1 LIATQIVA
9 PEVIDPAASSD
20 ALDRAREAD
29 VSIASPAAR
38 DLIQRTG
45 AAAPAV
51 LPLLLARPALCGQL
65 AREVERHGR
74 IAPAQVHSASAE
86 LDRESAQRALRE
98 ARDQSLVRTA
108 LRELYGHADVDRTA
122 REWSSVA
129 AQCCDVAV
137 EVARRLVEARQGI
150 ALDTHG
156 ARIPFTVLGMGK
168 LAGEE
173 LNLGSD
179 IDLCFF
185 YGTDEGSAGERTVH
199 EHFARVGSLL
209 TTLLD
214 EVTAQ
219 GFAFRVDLRLRPE
232 GSRGPMANALASAER
247 YYETWGRPWE
257 RAALL
262 RGRACAGDLAFGRQL
277 LEALSPFVFRR
288 AVDPSIALEVAKMLE
303 RSRAELLQ
311 DDARDLKL
319 GAGGIREAEFFI
331 QSLQLVWGGRHAA
344 LRVPGTVQAV
354 QRLRALALLSHR
366 EAEDFLDAW
375 AVLRRAEHRVQVM
388 ASYATH
394 LIPVETPR
402 RVALARSLGYA
413 SIDAFDAELS
423 RARATIRALF
433 DSLFASGPLATSE
446 RAPLSARRSPESEL
460 CDLVARAVEDPSA
473 HEALAALAAETLEVR
488 DGDTA
493 AFALI
498 RLGRKADAPLG
509 VVGRERAPELGPRL
523 LSEVR
528 DAPDPDRALSR
539 LAELLERVGTALPR
553 YAARLANNPDTA
565 RALVGLL
572 GTSDALARALL
583 TRPEL
588 VDALLTVGVEAP
600 SADAID
606 PLLEARVR
614 EGERAHPDEDPIE
627 VRVGALR
634 RAIREVELAV
644 GLGDIGHAFSAGE
657 VSRRLSA
664 LAEGVTRQCFSIAAE
679 ETAARFGLRPGRHD
693 PLEGISII
701 ALGSLAARELGY
713 GGDVDVIVLYEGE
726 GDTVG
731 GARRGVTFAEFV
743 ARVTQRAI
751 ALLSAPHPD
760 GPGYSVDV
768 RLRPSGAQGT
778 LITTLT
784 AFERYHRGTGPEPR
798 GADWERQAL
807 IRARPVGGDPSVC
820 ARAATLL
827 AQIAFEGP
835 PPDPAEIRRIRA
847 RIERELGHER
857 PDTLALKHG
866 PGSLV
871 DVEFAAQAL
880 QMTYGRDPALRTPTT
895 RVALRALRE
904 RGLLPREDADALL
917 HAEKV
922 LRRALLAA
930 RWVHGGSLL
939 DLRAQQTH
947 AIARKLGYRSRQG
960 RSAVEAL
967 AADLERAR
975 KDARAAFDRAMDHLA
990 GARGARRA

>member
-1 LIATQIVA
+1 MVS
-9 PEVIDPAASSD
+9 PEVIDG
-20 ALDRAREAD
+20 
-29 VSIASPAAR
+29 PAAR
-38 DLIQRTG
+38 DALARAAEAGVPVKTAIARDLVQRTG

-51 LPLLLARPALCGQL
+51 LPLLLARPAL
-65 AREVERHGR
+65 AEAIAHEIERHGR
-74 IAPAQVHSASAE
+74 VTPARVPPPPPAVDRETAQVF
-86 LDRESAQRALRE
+86 LRES
-98 ARDQSLVRTA
+98 RDQALVRTA

-122 REWSSVA
+122 REWSDVA
-129 AQCCDVAV
+129 ARCCDVAV
-137 EVARRLVEARQGI
+137 EVSRRLTEARHGI
-150 ALDTHG
+150 ARDPRG
-156 ARIPFTVLGMGK
+156 ERVPFVVLGMGK

-185 YGTDEGSAGERTVH
+185 YGTDEGAAGERTVH

-262 RGRACAGDLAFGRQL
+262 RARPCAGDLPFGQTL
-277 LEALSPFVFRR
+277 LETLEPFVFRR
-288 AVDPSIALEVAKMLE
+288 AVDPAIAVEVAKMLD

-319 GAGGIREAEFFI
+319 GTGGIREAEFFI
-331 QSLQLVWGGRHAA
+331 QSLQLVWGGRHRA

-394 LIPVETPR
+394 LLPVEPPR
-402 RVALARSLGYA
+402 RIALARSLGYA
-413 SIDAFDAELS
+413 SVDAFEAELA
-423 RARATIRALF
+423 RARSVIRALF
-433 DSLFASGPLATSE
+433 DTLFSSSAIGPGGPASGGAS
-446 RAPLSARRSPESEL
+446 RSPESAL

-473 HEALAALAAETLEVR
+473 HEPLAALAVDTLDVR
-488 DGDTA
+488 DGDSA
-493 AFALI
+493 AFALV

-528 DAPDPDRALSR
+528 DAPDPDRALAR
-539 LAELLERVGTALPR
+539 LADLLERVGTALPR
-553 YAARLANNPDTA
+553 YAARLADNPDTA

-600 SADAID
+600 ADHAMD
-606 PLLEARVR
+606 ELLDARLREA
-614 EGERAHPDEDPIE
+614 GTPDEDPIE
-627 VRVGALR
+627 SRVGALR

-644 GLGDIGHAFSAGE
+644 GLGDIGHAFSSGE

-664 LAEGVTRQCFSIAAE
+664 LAEGVVRRCFAIAGE
-679 ETAARFGLRPGRHD
+679 ETAARFGLRPSSRE
-693 PLEGISII
+693 PLEGISIV

-713 GGDVDVIVLYEGE
+713 GGDVDVIVLFDGE
-726 GDTVG
+726 GDSVG
-731 GARRGVTFAEFV
+731 GTRRGVSFAEFV
-743 ARVTQRAI
+743 GRVTQRAI

-760 GPGYSVDV
+760 GPGYPVDI

-778 LITTLT
+778 LITTLG
-784 AFERYHRGTGPEPR
+784 AFERYHGRTGTEPR

-807 IRARPVGGDPSVC
+807 IRARPVGGDPAVSE
-820 ARAATLL
+820 RAASLL
-827 AQIAFEGP
+827 ARIAFDGP
-835 PPDPAEIRRIRA
+835 APDPAEIRRIRT
-847 RIERELGHER
+847 RIERELGRER
-857 PDTLALKHG
+857 ADTVALKHG
-866 PGSLV
+866 PGALI

-880 QMTYGRDPALRTPTT
+880 QMTYGSDPSLRSPTT
-895 RVALRALRE
+895 RLALRALRE

-917 HAEKV
+917 HAEKT

-930 RWVHGGSLL
+930 RLVHGGSHL
-939 DLRAQQTH
+939 DLSAHSSH

-967 AADLERAR
+967 ASDVDRAR
-975 KDARAAFDRAMDHLA
+975 RDARAAFDRAMDHVALA
-990 GARGARRA
+990 RANAETHRAP